1 MSKIIA
7 IDVSKQTLDV
17 AYLIEE
23 KWQHFS
29 TTNDLKG
36 FTKIAELV
44 EIDDWFVMEA
54 SGPYYL
60 PLASYLFNK
69 SLNVSVINPLVI
81 KRFSQMKLYRAK
93 TDKKDAKA
101 IAEYAMGNELK
112 KWNKAGECIFELQQL
127 LTAIELLHKQLTQS
141 NGQLEAFTSS
151 GELSK
156 ELSKYMKTMINGH
169 KKMIAK
175 LEVRL
180 KEVANEHYKVT
191 LECLK
196 SIPGIGIKTAIQ
208 LTIITDNFKKFE
220 NYKQL
225 TAYVGLSPRIFQSGT
240 SVKGKGHIC
249 KMGNPQV
256 RKLLYMCSWTAKR
269 CNSSCKEMYDRL
281 KAKGK
286 PERVIKIAIAN
297 KLLKQAFAIASSQT
311 MYQEN
316 YIR

>member
-29 TTNDLKG
+29 TTNDVKG
-36 FTKIAELV
+36 FTKIVKLAES
-44 EIDDWFVMEA
+44 DDWFVMEA

-69 SLNVSVINPLVI
+69 SLNVSVINPLI
-81 KRFSQMKLYRAK
+81 IRRFSQMKLYRAK
-93 TDKKDAKA
+93 TDKKDAKT
-101 IAEYAMGNELK
+101 IAEYAMGNDLK
-112 KWNKAGECIFELQQL
+112 KWSKAGDCIIELQQL
-127 LTAIELLHKQLTQS
+127 LTAIQLLHKHLTQS

-156 ELSKYMKTMINGH
+156 ELSKDMKTMIKSH
-169 KKMIAK
+169 KMMIAK
-175 LEVRL
+175 LEGRL
-180 KEVANEHYKVT
+180 KEVANAHYKET
-191 LECLK
+191 LDCLQ

-208 LTIITDNFKKFE
+208 LTIVTDNFKKFE

-256 RKLLYMCSWTAKR
+256 RKLLYMCSWTAKK

-297 KLLKQAFAIASSQT
+297 KLLKQAFAIATTQT
-311 MYQEN
+311 MYEEN

>member
-81 KRFSQMKLYRAK
+81 RRFSQMKLYRAK

-156 ELSKYMKTMINGH
+156 ELYKYMKTMINGH

-175 LEVRL
+175 LEGRL
-180 KEVANEHYKVT
+180 KEVANKHYKVT
-191 LECLK
+191 LECLQ

-269 CNSSCKEMYDRL
+269 CNSSCNEMYDRL

-286 PERVIKIAIAN
+286 PERVIKVAIAN
-297 KLLKQAFAIASSQT
+297 KLLKQAFAIATTQT
-311 MYQEN
+311 MYEEN

>member
-17 AYLIEE
+17 AYLTEE
-23 KWQHFS
+23 KWQHFT

-36 FTKIAELV
+36 FKKIANLAES
-44 EIDDWFVMEA
+44 DDWYVMEA

-60 PLASYLFNK
+60 PLATYLNNQ
-69 SLNVSVINPLVI
+69 SLNVSVVNPLVI

-93 TDKKDAKA
+93 TDKKDAKT
-101 IAEYAMGNELK
+101 IAEYGYNNKLVNWK
-112 KWNKAGECIFELQQL
+112 KPEGCIIELQQL
-127 LTAIELLHKQLTQS
+127 LTAIELQHKQLSQS
-141 NGQLEAFTSS
+141 NRQLEAFTSS

-156 ELSKYMKTMINGH
+156 ELSKHMKSMINGH

-175 LEVRL
+175 LEERL
-180 KEVANEHYKVT
+180 KELANKHYKST
-191 LECLK
+191 LECLQ

-208 LTIITDNFKKFE
+208 LTILTNNFKKFE

-225 TAYVGLSPRIFQSGT
+225 TAYVGLSPRIYQSGT
-240 SVKGKGHIC
+240 SVRGKGHIC
-249 KMGNPQV
+249 KMGNSQV
-256 RKLLYMCSWTAKR
+256 RKLLYMCSWTAKK
-269 CNSSCKEMYDRL
+269 CNSGCKEMYDRL

-297 KLLKQAFAIASSQT
+297 KLLKQAFAIATSQT
-311 MYQEN
+311 MYKEN